1 MPDPVAAPA
10 IVAIADDMEPLRLVV
25 GELRRRYGSDYD
37 VVALASADA
46 VERLEGMAAREAPV
60 AIVLVSQ
67 WLHDGR
73 TAEGL
78 LPAIRRAHP
87 RAKRALLL
95 PWGGWAHRPT
105 AEAIVRCMALGQ
117 IDYYVVCPWR
127 SGDEQFH
134 RTIAEFVHEYER
146 TDPEGDRP
154 ISVVAERWSARG
166 HEIRDM
172 LARNGVPH
180 VFLARDSDRGAAVL
194 RRAGVPDAREPV
206 VVLHDGRVL
215 HDPDRATL
223 AAAYGVDTEL
233 GDQRAFDIAV
243 VGAGPAGLAAAV
255 YAASE
260 GLRTLVVE
268 SESIGG
274 QAGSSSL
281 IRNYLGFSRGVSG
294 AELAQRAYQ
303 QAWVFGARFLLM
315 QRAVALEPADGGGHL
330 LRTAAGDEITART
343 VVLAT
348 GVSYRRLPVPALEGL
363 LGAGVFYGA
372 SVSEAHALRG
382 SPVFVIGGGN
392 SAGQAAMHLARY
404 ASHVTI
410 VVRGPSLAKSM
421 SRYLIDEIDAAPNI
435 SVRSH
440 AQVVDGGGDAR
451 LAWVTLRDGET
462 GEETRE
468 EAAALFV
475 LIGAVPHTDWLP
487 DAIARDRWGYVMTG
501 PELDGAWSLD
511 RAPAMLETAVPGV
524 FAVGDVRHRSVKR
537 VASAVGEGSVVVQ
550 HVHEHLTRDRLAVGS

>member
-10 IVAIADDMEPLRLVV
+10 IVVVADDVDALRLVA
-25 GELRRRYGSDYD
+25 GELRRRYGADYD
-37 VVALASADA
+37 VIALGSTEAIERIEALAARGAA
-46 VERLEGMAAREAPV
+46 VAV
-60 AIVLVSQ
+60 VLVART
-67 WLHDGR
+67 LADGCSAEDVL
-73 TAEGL
+73 TA
-78 LPAIRRAHP
+78 ARRAHP
-87 RAKRALLL
+87 QAKRALLL
-95 PWGGWAHRPT
+95 PWGGWADRE
-105 AEAIVRCMALGQ
+105 AADAIVRCMALGQ
-117 IDYYVVCPWR
+117 IDYYVVCPWQA
-127 SGDEQFH
+127 GDEQFH

-146 TDPEGDRP
+146 VDPRADRP
-154 ISVVAERWSARG
+154 IAVVAERWSARG
-166 HEIRDM
+166 HEIRDL

-180 VFLARDSDRGAAVL
+180 AVHTPESPRGGELL
-194 RRAGVPDAREPV
+194 RRAGLEDARDPV

-215 HDPDRATL
+215 HGPDRAEL
-223 AAAYGVDTEL
+223 ARAYGVETEL
-233 GDQRAFDIAV
+233 GAERDVDVAI

-268 SESIGG
+268 RESIGG

-315 QRAVALEPADGGGHL
+315 HEAAALEPGHDRHR

-348 GVSYRRLPVPALEGL
+348 GVTYRRLPVPALDAL
-363 LGAGVFYGA
+363 VGAGVYYGA

-382 SPVFVIGGGN
+382 ARAFVVGGGN

-404 ASHVTI
+404 AERVTI
-410 VVRGPSLAKSM
+410 VVRGASLASSM
-421 SRYLIDEIDAAPNI
+421 SRYLIDEIEAAPNVD
-435 SVRSH
+435 VRTH
-440 AQVVDGGGDAR
+440 AQVVDGGGDGR
-451 LAWVTLRDGET
+451 LAWLTLRDGTT
-462 GEETRE
+462 GAETRE
-468 EAAALFV
+468 EATALFV

-487 DAIARDRWGYVMTG
+487 GAIPRDRWGYVLTG
-501 PELDGAWSLD
+501 ADLGDAWSLP
-511 RAPAMLETAVPGV
+511 RAPATLETGAPGV

-537 VASAVGEGSVVVQ
+537 VASAVGEGAVVVQ
-550 HVHEHLTRDRLAVGS
+550 HVHEHLVRDRLAVT